1 MRLCPVYFLFTIY
14 GFRCHFTQQ
23 YTSYVRRYVRHHH
36 HELQAL
42 QFYSLRMLYIFF
54 CFCPQNWNT
63 GRLKQGDDD
72 VLPNIEHCTF
82 FTSFTRVNKVGE
94 EKSSTCVKR
103 KLHPREEK
111 KEFMRRGRP
120 RLLDYYSFFSY
131 VSIFIQLSFKL
142 NYFFSSVCIIYVDCI
157 VVMCLCPFLHCYATT
172 VQFLTSSHHIY
183 LTKGFFAAGESC
195 WEAVCY
201 ILCFSVYF
209 SIALLGL
216 SSVSPRIS

>member
-111 KEFMRRGRP
+111 KGIHEKRSPETF
-120 RLLDYYSFFSY
+120 RLLFVFFLCFYLYSVEFQVKLLFFVCVYY
-131 VSIFIQLSFKL
+131 I
-142 NYFFSSVCIIYVDCI
+142 CG
-157 VVMCLCPFLHCYATT
+157 LHCCNVFMSLFTLLCDNCS
-172 VQFLTSSHHIY
+172 VFNVITSH
-183 LTKGFFAAGESC
+183 
-195 WEAVCY
+195 
-201 ILCFSVYF
+201 
-209 SIALLGL
+209 LLD
-216 SSVSPRIS
+216 